1 MVTYELNKPK
11 LKFSKAL
18 FIYLF
23 LYLIWTFSV
32 AISHGESLYDFYL
45 YCRYFVLSFILM
57 YISYNIYKI
66 KHYANFILKS
76 IDLFVLI
83 QILASIF
90 LFFTE
95 GRLERNVGTMSSS
108 GGALATVWPLTFAPY
123 YFLRYVVKGRW
134 LDVVFLV
141 GLVFIGFAS
150 GKRGVYFLIPLS
162 LIIIY
167 YFFLTSKILLNNKKS
182 KFRMFFSV
190 IILFVALVF
199 GIANTES
206 LAQGQGFSLK
216 GIQNSFNYLQEYT
229 TQESKIDRTS
239 TGRTSTTI
247 NTFNALLSNSGKFME
262 TD

>member
-1 MVTYELNKPK
+1 MRIRKQLYYAISILVLLKGIFYLYNIDFFTKLLSEILIFIWLLYELNKPK

-167 YFFLTSKILLNNKKS
+167 YFF
-182 KFRMFFSV
+182 
-190 IILFVALVF
+190 
-199 GIANTES
+199 
-206 LAQGQGFSLK
+206 
-216 GIQNSFNYLQEYT
+216 
-229 TQESKIDRTS
+229 
-239 TGRTSTTI
+239 
-247 NTFNALLSNSGKFME
+247 
-262 TD
+262 